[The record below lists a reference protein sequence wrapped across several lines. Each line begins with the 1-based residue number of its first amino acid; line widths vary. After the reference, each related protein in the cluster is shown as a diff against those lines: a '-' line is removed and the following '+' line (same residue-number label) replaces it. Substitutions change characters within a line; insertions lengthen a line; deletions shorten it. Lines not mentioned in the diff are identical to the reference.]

1 VSRVPDARLRVGVV
15 GGGLV
20 AQAMHLHYLAAM
32 RERFELAALAEPS
45 ATVREALCARYGISG
60 SHADYRELLD
70 SGGLDAVLISS
81 PAGTHAE
88 IALAALDAGLHVFVE
103 KPMCITLADADA
115 IVAARDRA
123 AKVVQVGYMK
133 RYDPAVEALLEDL
146 PADVAALRYIHVV
159 VNDPEFAPFFAPG
172 EIVRGTDVPADVIE
186 ATRRGESEQVEAAVG
201 SGSSEAV
208 AAFSE
213 SYLGSLIHDL
223 NVVHGLLELL
233 GEPLPAEVVAGQWWA
248 GGRAVTGSLR
258 LANGSRWDN
267 AWIQLLDVPEYVETI
282 ALYFAD
288 SVRRLEFPSPW
299 LKQAPTRY
307 SRTDAGEGTRLV
319 HSAERFEES
328 FARELVHFHACVTE
342 GVECRTPPEQARL
355 DIDVLTR
362 MFLAASPT

>member
-1 VSRVPDARLRVGVV
+1 MTDARLRVGVV

-20 AQAMHLHYLAAM
+20 AQAMHLQYLAAM

-45 ATVREALCARYGISG
+45 RTVREALCEQYRIPG
-60 SHADYRELLD
+60 SHADFRRLLEA
-70 SGGLDAVLISS
+70 GGLDAVLICS

-115 IVAARDRA
+115 IVAACDRA
-123 AKVVQVGYMK
+123 GKVVQVGYMK
-133 RYDPAVEALLEDL
+133 RFDPAVEALLDDL
-146 PADVAALRYIHVV
+146 PADATALRYVHVV
-159 VNDPEFAPFFAPG
+159 VNDPEFAPFFVPG
-172 EIVRGTDVPADVIE
+172 EIVRGGDVPPDVIE
-186 ATRRGESEQVEAAVG
+186 ATRRAESRQVEAAVG
-201 SGSSEAV
+201 SGSPEVV

-213 SYLGSLIHDL
+213 SYLGSMIHDV
-223 NVVHGLLELL
+223 NVVHGLLERM

-248 GGRAVTGSLR
+248 GGRAVTGSFR

-267 AWIQLLDVPEYVETI
+267 AWIQLLDVPEYVEKI
-282 ALYFAD
+282 ELFFAD
-288 SVRRLEFPSPW
+288 SVRRLSFPSPW

-307 SRTDAGEGTRLV
+307 SRTDASHGTRLV
-319 HSAERFEES
+319 HVAERFEES

-362 MFLAASPT
+362 MFLAAST